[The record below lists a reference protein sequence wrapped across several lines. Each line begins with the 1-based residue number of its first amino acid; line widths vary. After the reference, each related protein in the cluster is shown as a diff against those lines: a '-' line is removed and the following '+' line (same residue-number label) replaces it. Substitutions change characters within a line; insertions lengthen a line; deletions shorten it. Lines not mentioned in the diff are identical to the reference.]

1 MSCRNICRG
10 LICSCMEWVRK
21 WSEWNERIKV
31 VYAIFMTETKFF
43 PAQIPFI
50 FDGMKW
56 FWYFFLFLFHI
67 SVSISLCPPST
78 QKKNLISMQR
88 TIYVRQ
94 HHFSSLFFPLFLVFA
109 VFVHFPIS
117 HRVIFN
123 VFPLLFAVCVNSR
136 DSTSLRNAKYVQWFL
151 FDMRGI
157 IWKVEHVCLRL
168 CEMVRQHPFCR
179 NQIIFCIALFFV
191 LFFFLLLLLLDRLK
205 FFFQHRHKIE
215 KFFHHRKTFMDDS

>member
-1 MSCRNICRG
+1 MSAKVKRMKRKNQSG
-10 LICSCMEWVRK
+10 LRYFHDG
-21 WSEWNERIKV
+21 NKV
-31 VYAIFMTETKFF
+31 FSGTNTFHFRRYEMILVFF
-43 PAQIPFI
+43 F
-50 FDGMKW
+50 
-56 FWYFFLFLFHI
+56 I
-67 SVSISLCPPST
+67 SVSHKCQYFTMSPIHA
-78 QKKNLISMQR
+78 KKNLISMQR

-191 LFFFLLLLLLDRLK
+191 LFFFCC
-205 FFFQHRHKIE
+205 FFCLIA
-215 KFFHHRKTFMDDS
+215 